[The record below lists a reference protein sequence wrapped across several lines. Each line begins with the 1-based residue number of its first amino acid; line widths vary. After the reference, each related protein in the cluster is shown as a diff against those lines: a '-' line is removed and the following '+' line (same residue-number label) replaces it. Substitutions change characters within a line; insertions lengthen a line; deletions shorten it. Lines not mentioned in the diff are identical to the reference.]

1 VEPLWYSIPA
11 LARTAALYR
20 SWMDETPSSGTDI
33 FISRLIDGG
42 ITFGKNVQVT
52 TAPTKRDMLR
62 R

>member
-1 VEPLWYSIPA
+1 VDG
-11 LARTAALYR
+11 R
-20 SWMDETPSSGTDI
+20 DPSSGTDI
-33 FISRLIDGG
+33 FISRSIDGG